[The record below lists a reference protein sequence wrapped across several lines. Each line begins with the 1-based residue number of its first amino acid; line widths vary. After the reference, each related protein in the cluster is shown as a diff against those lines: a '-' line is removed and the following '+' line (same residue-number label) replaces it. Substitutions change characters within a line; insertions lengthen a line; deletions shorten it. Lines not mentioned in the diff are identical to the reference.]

1 MENNNNV
8 TKFSLN
14 DFANFAENVL
24 FGLLNFINSN
34 NKDYLI
40 SILNLY
46 TQKQIIIAKL
56 TAGFGLNDDETEYLL
71 KVLDKES

>member
-8 TKFSLN
+8 VKFTLD
-14 DFANFAENVL
+14 DFANFSENVL

-56 TAGFGLNDDETEYLL
+56 TAGFELNDDETEYVL
-71 KVLDKES
+71 KILDKES